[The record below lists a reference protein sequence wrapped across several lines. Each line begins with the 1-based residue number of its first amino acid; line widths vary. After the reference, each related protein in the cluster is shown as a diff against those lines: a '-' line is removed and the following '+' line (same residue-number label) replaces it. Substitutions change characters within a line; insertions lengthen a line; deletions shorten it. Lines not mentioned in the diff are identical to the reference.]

1 MRVLLMMLVFALT
14 GCKSMYNSDPAVVTE
29 PILVGQTSKSN
40 DIAYVWLPTANTGI
54 KALYKEAFNNN
65 MAEFSNHYSLSNHYN
80 ELQNHFD
87 DFIIEQGGAFNHKT
101 GELKVEVL
109 LAGLTST
116 HKKMQKKQ
124 PTFKQLV
131 VLHPIDFNT
140 RVENG
145 YAHWHGVKQQMVI
158 VASSAVEYRD
168 VMSLKVQYFDP
179 IDEAFE
185 YHLIGLDMHA
195 PNLEDKTK
203 YFDVI
208 KHIFRPVVTW
218 KEKNN
223 S

>member
-1 MRVLLMMLVFALT
+1 MRVLVIMLALVLT
-14 GCKSMYNSDPAVVTE
+14 SCKSMYNSDPAVVTE

-40 DIAYVWLPTANTGI
+40 DIAYVWLPTANTGM

-87 DFIIEQGGAFNHKT
+87 DFIIVRGGAFNHKT
-101 GELKVEVL
+101 GELKVEVV

-116 HKKMQKKQ
+116 HKKMQQKQ
-124 PTFKQLV
+124 PTFKHLV
-131 VLHPIDFNT
+131 VLHPVDFNT

-145 YAHWHGVKQQMVI
+145 YAQWHGVKQQMVI

-168 VMSLKVQYFDP
+168 VMSLKVQYFKP
-179 IDEAFE
+179 SDEDFK
-185 YHLIGLDMHA
+185 YHLIGLDMHS
-195 PNLEDKTK
+195 PNLEDNTK

-223 S
+223 

>member
-1 MRVLLMMLVFALT
+1 MRVLLMMLVLALT

-29 PILVGQTSKSN
+29 PILVGQTSKSH

-65 MAEFSNHYSLSNHYN
+65 MTEFSSQYSLSNHYN
-80 ELQNHFD
+80 ELQDHFD

-116 HKKMQKKQ
+116 YKQMQKKHAA
-124 PTFKQLV
+124 FEHLV
-131 VLHPIDFNT
+131 VLHPVDYNT

-208 KHIFRPVVTW
+208 KHIFRPVS
-218 KEKNN
+218 KLQAPN
-223 S
+223 